1 MKTFFKAILI
11 LVIVISLAIFIAV
24 IAGAVVLNGYA
35 TSKVDDDL
43 INGYAAAEQ
52 TLFYR
57 AESTADSE
65 DFYNFVRVTDARLDS
80 GVKYKYVSYDKL
92 PDQLIKAFIAI
103 EDKRFYSHH
112 GIDYKRSLGAVVNYV
127 FHGQK
132 SFGGSTITQ
141 QLVKNL
147 TGEDEPSISRKLK
160 EAFCA
165 MELEQRL
172 DKSEIMEKY
181 LNVINLSHGCFGVG
195 AAAEY
200 YFSKDI
206 CDLTLCECASI
217 AAITNN
223 PARYS
228 PINHPE
234 DHVKRR
240 NTVLMCMRDQGYIS
254 EKEYKTAK
262 SMPLSLKLSVK
273 GDSAVNSWYID
284 MVVEDVSRD
293 LAKKYD
299 ISKQMATWL
308 LYRGGYRIY
317 TAMDAQIQSIVENY
331 YADEYNFPMS
341 DDGEMPQ
348 SSVIVINPKNGDILA
363 VAGAVGPKIANR
375 IQSYATGTKRPS
387 GSVIKPLS
395 VYAPALDMGLIKWS
409 SILSDTPI
417 KEATDTNPAWPA
429 NANGQYAGNVTLR
442 YAIDQSLNTVA
453 IKTLEMLGNKTSFD
467 FLKDKLHI
475 KSLDENADMGEA
487 SLALG
492 QMSRG
497 VTLREIVAAY
507 SIFDSGV
514 MSEARSYFKVTD
526 SSGVVVLDNSPKRER
541 VISEQSAA
549 IMTKLLESV
558 VKNGT
563 AKGKVSLTEKCEVA
577 GKSGTT
583 QNSADRYFIGY
594 TPTLLA
600 GVWSG
605 FEYPR
610 SLEEFGGNFSV
621 SIWDELMNIIYDK
634 TAYGSLETT
643 FTVPRSVQPLSFDS
657 KTGNMDP
664 TTLDDQNSEIGWFDR
679 TRE

>member
-1 MKTFFKAILI
+1 MKTFFKVILI
-11 LVIVISLAIFIAV
+11 LVIVLSLATFIAV
-24 IAGAVVLNGYA
+24 IAGAVVLNSYA
-35 TSKVDDDL
+35 YSRVDDDL
-43 INGYAAAEQ
+43 INGYAASEQ

-57 AESTADSE
+57 AESTADPAE
-65 DFYNFVRVTDARLDS
+65 LYNFVRMTDVQLDS
-80 GVKYKYVSYDKL
+80 GVKYKYTPYDKL
-92 PDQLIKAFIAI
+92 PDRLIEAFVAI

-200 YFSKDI
+200 YFSKDVSE
-206 CDLTLCECASI
+206 LTLCECASI

-223 PARYS
+223 PTRYS
-228 PINHPE
+228 PITHPE
-234 DHVKRR
+234 DHLKRR
-240 NTVLMCMRDQGYIS
+240 NIVLMCMMEQGYITRT
-254 EKEYKTAK
+254 EYETAK
-262 SMPLSLKLSVK
+262 NVPLQLKASEQK
-273 GDSAVNSWYID
+273 DSKVNSWYID
-284 MVVEDVSRD
+284 MVVEDVACD
-293 LAKKYD
+293 LARKYD

-317 TAMDAQIQSIVENY
+317 TAMDAQIQSIVEDY
-331 YADEYNFPMS
+331 YANEYNFPIS

-348 SSVIVINPKNGDILA
+348 SSIIIIDPKNGDILA
-363 VAGAVGPKIANR
+363 VAGAVGEKRANR
-375 IQSYATGTKRPS
+375 IQSYATNTKRPS

-395 VYAPALDMGLIKWS
+395 VYAPALDKGLIKWS

-417 KEATDTNPAWPA
+417 KEATDTTPAWPA
-429 NANGQYAGNVTLR
+429 NANGQYVGNVTLR

-453 IKTLEMLGNKTSFD
+453 VRTLHMISNKTSFD
-467 FLKDKLHI
+467 FLKNKLHI
-475 KSLDENADMGEA
+475 NSLDEDADMGEA

-492 QMSRG
+492 QMSHG

-514 MSEARSYFKVTD
+514 MSEARSYIKVTD
-526 SSGVVVLDNSPKRER
+526 SNGVVILDNSPKRER

-558 VKNGT
+558 VENGT
-563 AKGKVSLTEKCEVA
+563 AKGKVTLTEKCDVA

-621 SIWDELMNIIYDK
+621 SIWDEIMNLIYDK

-643 FTVPRSVQPLSFDS
+643 FTVPQSVQPLSFDS
-657 KTGNMDP
+657 KTGNVDP
-664 TTLDDQNSEIGWFDR
+664 VLLDDQNAEIGWFDK